1 MAGVDTLTR
10 HTRRLSSLL
19 TLHASRSDAYF
30 GNNHVFNQTV
40 FDRSKAYW
48 TAPVLNVDML
58 ANSKIARQ
66 IESKAYN
73 PTYTY
78 PEKTDMASLLEMA
91 APIVV
96 FGDSSAGTVARDLVE
111 YLFGKWSGLIRSLN
125 SCVTACLTLG
135 RKGEATCGARVG
147 SAGQCLEEGRAS

>member
-1 MAGVDTLTR
+1 MMAEVDTLTG
-10 HTRRLSSLL
+10 HIFSSSCLL

-96 FGDSSAGTVARDLVE
+96 FGDSSTGTVARDLVE
-111 YLFGKWSGLIRSLN
+111 YLFGKWSVLIRPLN

-135 RKGEATCGARVG
+135 RK
-147 SAGQCLEEGRAS
+147 